1 MSSVSQVSVVHDQKA
16 SQSSCSAFAD
26 DEVEVKLFSHSS
38 IKLDA
43 VRVSCEAV
51 NLLNAGHGM
60 PLSVRGR
67 SASSVFRS
75 PKLLFPLA
83 VSQVGLSAKTEVKK
97 DLNQ

>member
-1 MSSVSQVSVVHDQKA
+1 M
-16 SQSSCSAFAD
+16 
-26 DEVEVKLFSHSS
+26 
-38 IKLDA
+38 
-43 VRVSCEAV
+43 

-83 VSQVGLSAKTEVKK
+83 VSQDGLSAKTRSKRV
-97 DLNQ
+97 LNQSSTNMEVHRNVSTHLALVLGLLSWVDGD